1 MHAENLSD
9 DESIVTNLDDAVTPA
24 LETGWG
30 LGDARRRDDAGRD
43 GGESGVKELI
53 FSRRQPGSA

>member
-9 DESIVTNLDDAVTPA
+9 DESIVTNLDNAVTPA
-24 LETGWG
+24 LEAGG
-30 LGDARRRDDAGRD
+30 GFRDARWLDDTGRD